1 MGVLAD
7 IDQRFAT
14 LVGSREL
21 EEAFGKWRSQRE
33 ALSRFQGPEE
43 MLSFLRDQE
52 GGYEDKDRILWAICE
67 DAREESQRSKIG
79 ERAHRTASDLLIG
92 LFSPALWRIFDEV
105 RSVQLADPDEILA
118 EIVLGFWEAVHRKED
133 PRMLSS
139 ELVNSARRRAWEAV
153 GHALQAPIPDE
164 GLNQPMGPGAA
175 DDPDWSDP
183 WMLVCWAVEEG
194 GINQVQAELIFST
207 RLNEVPLEEAA
218 ASLGLTPNAANLRR
232 HRAERRLESWLER
245 NADRYP
251 PVDPNKAARVIARAL
266 ARPSTT

>member
-33 ALSRFQGPEE
+33 ALFRFQGPDE
-43 MLSFLRDQE
+43 MISFLRDQE
-52 GGYEDKDRILWAICE
+52 GGYEEKDRILWAICE
-67 DAREESQRSKIG
+67 EAREESERSKKG
-79 ERAHRTASDLLIG
+79 EDTSRTASDLLVG

-105 RSVQLADPDEILA
+105 RSVQIADPDEILA
-118 EIVLGFWEAVHRKED
+118 EIVFGFWEAVHRKQD

-153 GHALQAPIPDE
+153 GEALRAPVPDE
-164 GLNQPMGPGAA
+164 GLTHPMGPAPTE
-175 DDPDWSDP
+175 DPDWSDP

-194 GINQVQAELIFST
+194 GINQVQAELIFWT

-245 NADRYP
+245 NVDRYP
-251 PVDPNKAARVIARAL
+251 PSDPEKAAQVIARAL